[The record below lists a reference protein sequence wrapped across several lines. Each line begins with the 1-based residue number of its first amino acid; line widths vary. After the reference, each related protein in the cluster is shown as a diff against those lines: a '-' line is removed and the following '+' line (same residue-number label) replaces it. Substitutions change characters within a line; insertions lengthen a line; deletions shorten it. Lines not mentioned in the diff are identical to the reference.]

1 MNKKPYKVL
10 WVATATNFIAGLIYI
25 WSVISKSLINDL
37 NWTSKQASLPY
48 TVITVSFV
56 IAMVIFG
63 KIQDMKGP
71 KLTVTLG
78 GILMG
83 TGLILSGIFTEPN
96 IMILTMGVIAGAGIG
111 TINAS
116 TTPPVVKWF
125 PHEKKGMVTGIV
137 VAGIGL
143 SSAFYS
149 PLANYLIKT
158 VGLSKT
164 FIYIGVG
171 ALISSVLLAQFL
183 ENPPEDFVHKDIN
196 SNEEKYIKS
205 STDCTWQEM
214 IKTADFY
221 KLWLMLA
228 FSSSAGLMIIGH
240 ISNIAKIQVNWQG
253 GFILVIL
260 LAIFNTLGRVL
271 GGTLSDKMDRINLMK
286 LIFILQGINMFI
298 FPRYSN
304 VGLLSIGVAI
314 AGLCYGAGF
323 AIFPAAVTD
332 RYGVKNFGIN
342 YGLTYTGWGIGG
354 VIGPMTAAT
363 IFDATGNYNS
373 AYIVAAVLMIIAT
386 IIGLTFSP
394 KKVKIEEVA
403 FNIKNN

>member
-1 MNKKPYKVL
+1 
-10 WVATATNFIAGLIYI
+10 
-25 WSVISKSLINDL
+25 
-37 NWTSKQASLPY
+37 
-48 TVITVSFV
+48 
-56 IAMVIFG
+56 
-63 KIQDMKGP
+63 
-71 KLTVTLG
+71 
-78 GILMG
+78 
-83 TGLILSGIFTEPN
+83 
-96 IMILTMGVIAGAGIG
+96 
-111 TINAS
+111 
-116 TTPPVVKWF
+116 
-125 PHEKKGMVTGIV
+125 MVTGIV

-183 ENPPEDFVHKDIN
+183 ENPPEDFVHKYIN

-332 RYGVKNFGIN
+332 RYRVKNFGIN

-354 VIGPMTAAT
+354 
-363 IFDATGNYNS
+363 
-373 AYIVAAVLMIIAT
+373 L
-386 IIGLTFSP
+386 
-394 KKVKIEEVA
+394 
-403 FNIKNN
+403 

>member
-1 MNKKPYKVL
+1 MNKKSYRVL
-10 WVATATNFIAGLIYI
+10 WVATSTNFIAGLIYI

-56 IAMVIFG
+56 IAMVVFG
-63 KIQDMKGP
+63 KVQDLKGP

-83 TGLILSGIFTEPN
+83 VGLIFSGIFTEPN
-96 IMILTMGVIAGAGIG
+96 IMILTMGIIAGAGIG

-116 TTPPVVKWF
+116 TAPPVVKWF
-125 PHEKKGMVTGIV
+125 PYEKKGMVTGIV

-171 ALISSVLLAQFL
+171 ALILSVLLAQFL
-183 ENPPEDFVHKDIN
+183 ENPPEDFIHKNIN
-196 SNEEKYIKS
+196 SKDKKEIKS
-205 STDCTWQEM
+205 SKDCTWQEM
-214 IKTADFY
+214 IRTADFY

-286 LIFILQGINMFI
+286 LIFIFQGINMFM

-304 VGLLSIGVAI
+304 IVLLSIGVAI

-323 AIFPAAVTD
+323 AIFPAAATD

-342 YGLTYTGWGIGG
+342 YGLIYTGWGIGG
-354 VIGPMTAAT
+354 IIGPMTAAA
-363 IFDATGNYNS
+363 IFDSTGNYNS

-386 IIGLTFSP
+386 IIGLTFRHERS
-394 KKVKIEEVA
+394 KIEDVA
-403 FNIKNN
+403 LNNNNN

>member
-1 MNKKPYKVL
+1 M
-10 WVATATNFIAGLIYI
+10 
-25 WSVISKSLINDL
+25 
-37 NWTSKQASLPY
+37 
-48 TVITVSFV
+48 ITVSFV
-56 IAMVIFG
+56 IAMVVFG
-63 KIQDMKGP
+63 KVQDLKGP

-83 TGLILSGIFTEPN
+83 VGLILSGIFTEPN
-96 IMILTMGVIAGAGIG
+96 IMILTMGIIAGAGIG

-116 TTPPVVKWF
+116 TAPPVVKWF

-171 ALISSVLLAQFL
+171 ALILSVLLAQFL
-183 ENPPEDFVHKDIN
+183 ENPPEGFIHKNIN
-196 SNEEKYIKS
+196 SKDKKEIKS
-205 STDCTWQEM
+205 SKDCTWQEM
-214 IKTADFY
+214 IRTADFY

-286 LIFILQGINMFI
+286 LIFIFQGINMFM

-304 VGLLSIGVAI
+304 VVLLSIGVAI

-323 AIFPAAVTD
+323 AIFPAAATD

-342 YGLTYTGWGIGG
+342 YGLIYTGWGIGG
-354 VIGPMTAAT
+354 IIGPMTAAA
-363 IFDATGNYNS
+363 IFDSTGNYNS

-386 IIGLTFSP
+386 IIGLTFRHERS
-394 KKVKIEEVA
+394 KIEDVA
-403 FNIKNN
+403 LNNKNN

>member
-1 MNKKPYKVL
+1 MNKKSYRVL
-10 WVATATNFIAGLIYI
+10 WVATSTNFIAGLIYI

-56 IAMVIFG
+56 IAMVVFG
-63 KIQDMKGP
+63 KVQDLKGP

-83 TGLILSGIFTEPN
+83 VGLIFSGIFTEPN
-96 IMILTMGVIAGAGIG
+96 IMILTMGIIAGAGIG

-116 TTPPVVKWF
+116 RGPPVVKWF

-171 ALISSVLLAQFL
+171 ALILSVLLAQFL
-183 ENPPEDFVHKDIN
+183 ENPPEDFIHKNIN
-196 SNEEKYIKS
+196 SKDKKEIKS
-205 STDCTWQEM
+205 SKDCTWQEM
-214 IKTADFY
+214 IRTADFY

-228 FSSSAGLMIIGH
+228 FSSSAVVMIIGH

-286 LIFILQGINMFI
+286 LIFIFQGINMFM

-304 VGLLSIGVAI
+304 VVLLSIGVAI

-323 AIFPAAVTD
+323 AIFPAAATD

-342 YGLTYTGWGIGG
+342 YGLIYTGWGIGG
-354 VIGPMTAAT
+354 IIGPMTAAA
-363 IFDATGNYNS
+363 IFDSTGNYNS

-386 IIGLTFSP
+386 IIGLTFRHERS
-394 KKVKIEEVA
+394 KIEDVA
-403 FNIKNN
+403 LNNNNN

>member
-1 MNKKPYKVL
+1 
-10 WVATATNFIAGLIYI
+10 
-25 WSVISKSLINDL
+25 
-37 NWTSKQASLPY
+37 
-48 TVITVSFV
+48 
-56 IAMVIFG
+56 
-63 KIQDMKGP
+63 
-71 KLTVTLG
+71 
-78 GILMG
+78 
-83 TGLILSGIFTEPN
+83 
-96 IMILTMGVIAGAGIG
+96 
-111 TINAS
+111 
-116 TTPPVVKWF
+116 
-125 PHEKKGMVTGIV
+125 MVTGIV

-149 PLANYLIKT
+149 PLANYLIKIA
-158 VGLSKT
+158 GLSKT

-214 IKTADFY
+214 IKTRDFY

-403 FNIKNN
+403 FNSKNN

>member
-1 MNKKPYKVL
+1 MNKKSYKVL
-10 WVATATNFIAGLIYI
+10 LAATSTNFIAGLIYI

-48 TVITVSFV
+48 TMITVSFV
-56 IAMVIFG
+56 IAMVVFG
-63 KIQDMKGP
+63 KVQDMKGP

-83 TGLILSGIFTEPN
+83 LGLILSGIFTEPN
-96 IMILTMGVIAGAGIG
+96 IMVITMGIIAGAGIG

-158 VGLSKT
+158 IGLSKT

-171 ALISSVLLAQFL
+171 ALILSVILAQFL
-183 ENPPEDFVHKDIN
+183 ENPPKDFVHKNINLKTKKDIQS
-196 SNEEKYIKS
+196 SN
-205 STDCTWQEM
+205 DCTWQEM

-286 LIFILQGINMFI
+286 LIFILQGINMFV
-298 FPRYSN
+298 FTKYSN
-304 VGLLSIGVAI
+304 VGLLSVGVAI

-323 AIFPAAVTD
+323 AIFPAAATD

-342 YGLTYTGWGIGG
+342 YGLIYTGWGIGG
-354 VIGPMTAAT
+354 IIGPMTAAA
-363 IFDATGNYNS
+363 IFDTTGNYNS
-373 AYIVAAVLMIIAT
+373 AYIVASVLMIIAA
-386 IIGLTFSP
+386 IIGLTF
-394 KKVKIEEVA
+394 KTKRVEIQDIA
-403 FNIKNN
+403 FSNKNS